1 MMTRV
6 SDGLYNIY
14 INIYKYYIILSL
26 LLFAS
31 GYFYCVFDII
41 SPLFQLDVVQLE
53 IPGLLT

>member
-1 MMTRV
+1 ME

-26 LLFAS
+26 LAS